1 MTRQLLAM
9 TFLVIATC
17 TNLFGHKI
25 DAMEFEFQAS
35 QEAWVLKGDIDVSY
49 LLPEFRNNDDVDP
62 LRRYPLMN
70 ETSPDQWKVYLSE
83 MESTLN
89 RLLIFKFNDQTIP
102 HTFHY
107 PGFSIDKPFLP
118 EDPDDIAFIHIEIK
132 VKPVEGEGE
141 LRLHWNDDLEAE
153 LIVVVDPN
161 QDVLPLS
168 ALAGESVPLLTQ
180 DATGHTEN
188 PDVSPLWSWLFS
200 GFQHVIPKGLDHILF
215 ILGIFLAAPRLS
227 PILGQSLLFTLA
239 HSITL
244 TCAVMGW
251 LNFPS
256 TYIEIL
262 IAASIAWIGIENL
275 WLKKVGKSRI
285 LLVFGFGLIHGLG
298 FASVLGDI
306 LVNVP
311 QNKQV
316 LPLVGF
322 NIGVEIAQVTLLV
335 TAWLLIRPFRAKVK
349 RIQFF
354 GSILIAAAGVFWMIE
369 RIGTLS

>member
-1 MTRQLLAM
+1 MNRQLLAIA
-9 TFLVIATC
+9 FFVIASC
-17 TNLFGHKI
+17 TSLFGHKI

-35 QEAWVLKGDIDVSY
+35 PDAWVLKGSIDVSY
-49 LLPEFRNNDDVDP
+49 LLPEFRNDDDVPP

-70 ETSPDQWKVYLSE
+70 ETSPDQWKIYLSE
-83 MESTLN
+83 MEATLN
-89 RLLIFKFNDQTIP
+89 RLLTFKFNGQTLP
-102 HTFHY
+102 HIYHY
-107 PGFSIDKPFLP
+107 PGFSIDNPILP
-118 EDPDDIAFIHIEIK
+118 EDLDDIAFIHIEIN
-132 VKPVEGEGE
+132 VMPVEGEGE

-161 QDVLPLS
+161 KDILPLS
-168 ALAGESVPLLTQ
+168 ALTGESVPLLTQ

-188 PDVSPLWSWLFS
+188 PDVSPLWSWLLS

-215 ILGIFLAAPRLS
+215 IIGIFLAAPRLS

-251 LNFPS
+251 LNFPT
-256 TYIEIL
+256 TYVEIL

-285 LLVFGFGLIHGLG
+285 ILIFAFGLIHGLG

-311 QNKQV
+311 TDKQV

-322 NIGVEIAQVTLLV
+322 NIGVEIAQVTILV
-335 TAWLLIRPFRAKVK
+335 VAWLLIRPFKAKVK
-349 RIQFF
+349 RIQFI
-354 GSILIAAAGVFWMIE
+354 GSILIAAAGGFWMIE
-369 RIGTLS
+369 RIGTL

>member
-1 MTRQLLAM
+1 MNRPLLAIA
-9 TFLVIATC
+9 FLVIASC
-17 TNLFGHKI
+17 TSLFGHKI

-35 QEAWVLKGDIDVSY
+35 PNEWVLKGDIDVSY
-49 LLPEFRNNDDVDP
+49 LLPEFRNEDDVEP

-83 MESTLN
+83 MEATLT
-89 RLLIFKFNDQTIP
+89 RLLTFKFNGQTIP
-102 HTFHY
+102 HTFNY
-107 PGFSIDKPFLP
+107 PGFSIENPVLP
-118 EDPDDIAFIHIEIK
+118 EDLDDIAFIHIEIK
-132 VKPVEGEGE
+132 AAPIEGEGE
-141 LRLHWNDDLEAE
+141 LRIHWNDDLEAE
-153 LIVVVDPN
+153 LIVVVDPDE
-161 QDVLPLS
+161 DVLPLS
-168 ALAGESVPLLTQ
+168 ALTGESVPLLTQ
-180 DATGHTEN
+180 DAAGHTEN

-200 GFQHVIPKGLDHILF
+200 GFHHVIPKGLDHILF
-215 ILGIFLAAPRLS
+215 IIGIFLAAPRLS

-251 LNFPS
+251 LNFS
-256 TYIEIL
+256 TTYIEII

-275 WLKKVGKSRI
+275 WLKKVGRNRI

-298 FASVLGDI
+298 FASVLGDL

-311 QNKQV
+311 KDRQI

-335 TAWLLIRPFRAKVK
+335 TAWLLIRPFKAHQK
-349 RIQFF
+349 RIQFI
-354 GSILIAAAGVFWMIE
+354 GSLLIAAAGIFWMVE
-369 RIGTLS
+369 RIGTL

>member
-1 MTRQLLAM
+1 MNRLLLTIA
-9 TFLVIATC
+9 FFVIAT
-17 TNLFGHKI
+17 TTSLFGHKI

-35 QEAWVLKGDIDVSY
+35 PDEWVLKGDIDVSY

-83 MESTLN
+83 MEATLN
-89 RLLIFKFNDQTIP
+89 RLLTFKFNGQEIP
-102 HTFHY
+102 HIFHY
-107 PGFSIDKPFLP
+107 PGFSIENPVLP
-118 EDPDDIAFIHIEIK
+118 EDLDDIAFIHIEIK
-132 VKPVEGEGE
+132 AAPVQGEGE

-153 LIVVVDPN
+153 LIVVLDPN
-161 QDVLPLS
+161 KDALPLS

-180 DATGHTEN
+180 DAAGHTEN
-188 PDVSPLWSWLFS
+188 PDVSPLSSWLFS
-200 GFQHVIPKGLDHILF
+200 GFHHVIPKGLDHILF
-215 ILGIFLAAPRLS
+215 IIGIFLAAPRLS

-251 LNFPS
+251 LNFPT
-256 TYIEIL
+256 TYIEII

-275 WLKKVGKSRI
+275 WLKKVGRKRI

-298 FASVLGDI
+298 FASVLGDL

-311 QNKQV
+311 KDKQI

-335 TAWLLIRPFRAKVK
+335 IAWLLIRSFKTHQK
-349 RIQFF
+349 RIQFI
-354 GSILIAAAGVFWMIE
+354 GSLLIAAAGIFWMIE
-369 RIGTLS
+369 RIGALS